1 MFPTTQEVVQA
12 DGAHT
17 SFGKY
22 TLFSAYS
29 TTANANMS
37 RVAFELIFGN
47 ENIKNWT
54 LFWEFVRE
62 VHPLIDIPQVTIMTD
77 QDKGSI
83 KAVAKC
89 IPSAFNFHCSY
100 HRRENIIKAC
110 GGGQGKK
117 PHTALWSYNRLS
129 ACSNMQQINAEIE
142 KHLDKLHE
150 RDHHYLMKL
159 DKTKQFAAAR
169 CAMSTEIFM
178 YGRSSSSGVES
189 MNRANKLVR
198 EKNAVDILNAAIL
211 LLQLGERYHTWKA
224 KAWEWEHPFTPRGME
239 ILAQVFED
247 LNAREYR
254 MTVQE
259 DVTSYTLSVSR
270 NAAGSREYIVKLPKV
285 AYEGSHFGT
294 CTCGV
299 HSKEGIPCMHM
310 VVIVKSS
317 NLPHLTRSSI
327 MP

>member
-1 MFPTTQEVVQA
+1 MKLLYSTRKDTLADINTIVVNDEVNRRKNGKKGLAPLDGMVERKAYWKTWKEDNALFLSDCLGIEGAGEDKFLSGILVATSASKSMFPTTQEVVQA

-110 GGGQGKK
+110 GRGQGKK

-142 KHLDKLHE
+142 KHLDKLHK

-159 DKTKQFAAAR
+159 
-169 CAMSTEIFM
+169 
-178 YGRSSSSGVES
+178 
-189 MNRANKLVR
+189 
-198 EKNAVDILNAAIL
+198 EK
-211 LLQLGERYHTWKA
+211 K
-224 KAWEWEHPFTPRGME
+224 K
-239 ILAQVFED
+239 
-247 LNAREYR
+247 
-254 MTVQE
+254 
-259 DVTSYTLSVSR
+259 
-270 NAAGSREYIVKLPKV
+270 
-285 AYEGSHFGT
+285 
-294 CTCGV
+294 
-299 HSKEGIPCMHM
+299 
-310 VVIVKSS
+310 
-317 NLPHLTRSSI
+317 
-327 MP
+327 

>member
-1 MFPTTQEVVQA
+1 MFSTKDIFWMRIGEEAIRQNIHVRCVCSDHCNLTICGPRFYVHGTFRE
-12 DGAHT
+12 
-17 SFGKY
+17 
-22 TLFSAYS
+22 AYGW
-29 TTANANMS
+29 TCLHAICREGDNQTKVPNYH
-37 RVAFELIFGN
+37 

-117 PHTALWSYNRLS
+117 PHTALWLYNRLS

-169 CAMSTEIFM
+169 CAMSTEICM
-178 YGRSSSSGVES
+178 YRRSSS
-189 MNRANKLVR
+189 
-198 EKNAVDILNAAIL
+198 
-211 LLQLGERYHTWKA
+211 
-224 KAWEWEHPFTPRGME
+224 
-239 ILAQVFED
+239 
-247 LNAREYR
+247 
-254 MTVQE
+254 
-259 DVTSYTLSVSR
+259 
-270 NAAGSREYIVKLPKV
+270 
-285 AYEGSHFGT
+285 
-294 CTCGV
+294 
-299 HSKEGIPCMHM
+299 
-310 VVIVKSS
+310 
-317 NLPHLTRSSI
+317 
-327 MP
+327 